1 MGCICSS
8 SLPKNQRTNNGTDY
22 DTDNF
27 IETDY
32 PIFFPNFYSKRYKN
46 ILKIYTEFTTE
57 NNQQVFKVHKIF
69 ITLNFKENKST
80 VIEIEKEYSK
90 ESKKHLKKQQLY
102 GCSMSQCFTKKMGY
116 V

>member
-46 ILKIYTEFTTE
+46 ILKIYTES
-57 NNQQVFKVHKIF
+57 QKIINKCLKF
-69 ITLNFKENKST
+69 IKYL
-80 VIEIEKEYSK
+80 
-90 ESKKHLKKQQLY
+90 LL
-102 GCSMSQCFTKKMGY
+102 
-116 V
+116 